1 MGQIMIRGVDKE
13 SSIRGRNK
21 TLRSPEVENEAC
33 AAEEM
38 TGCGLPFMYLVQ
50 TGE

>member
-21 TLRSPEVENEAC
+21 TLRSPEVENENKR
-33 AAEEM
+33 
-38 TGCGLPFMYLVQ
+38 PVQ
-50 TGE
+50 LKR